1 MQINISSW
9 FYLFYFAILPIIV
22 QIKNAA
28 KSATTIVDPTGVPA
42 KIEINKPITEQI
54 TEIQAEQIVTDLK
67 LLNMRIA
74 LKAGKITNAE
84 INKEPTKFI
93 AKTMII
99 AIITAITR
107 L

>member
-1 MQINISSW
+1 M
-9 FYLFYFAILPIIV
+9 

-67 LLNMRIA
+67 LLKILMA
-74 LKAGKITNAE
+74 LRAGKITKAE
-84 INKEPTKFI
+84 INKEPTRFI
-93 AKTMII
+93 AKTIII